1 VIATARRTK
10 LAEVAVG
17 KLPWGVVMR

>member
-10 LAEVAVG
+10 LADVAVG